1 MLQDYRKSGV
11 EEEVI
16 HNFQQLFSH
25 LYFYT
30 VIIFG
35 YIQLLC
41 ILFFSLNI
49 CSSVFFMIDFIAIK
63 WPHDISLNGCTKSD

>member
-41 ILFFSLNI
+41 ILFFLLTFALLYFS
-49 CSSVFFMIDFIAIK
+49 
-63 WPHDISLNGCTKSD
+63 

>member
-25 LYFYT
+25 FIFLYCYHL
-30 VIIFG
+30 G

-41 ILFFSLNI
+41 ILFFLLTFALLY
-49 CSSVFFMIDFIAIK
+49 FFHDRLFIAI
-63 WPHDISLNGCTKSD
+63 IMAT

>member
-16 HNFQQLFSH
+16 HNFLQLFSH

-30 VIIFG
+30 VVIFG
-35 YIQLLC
+35 CIQLLC
-41 ILFFSLNI
+41 ILFFLLIFALLYFS
-49 CSSVFFMIDFIAIK
+49 
-63 WPHDISLNGCTKSD
+63 